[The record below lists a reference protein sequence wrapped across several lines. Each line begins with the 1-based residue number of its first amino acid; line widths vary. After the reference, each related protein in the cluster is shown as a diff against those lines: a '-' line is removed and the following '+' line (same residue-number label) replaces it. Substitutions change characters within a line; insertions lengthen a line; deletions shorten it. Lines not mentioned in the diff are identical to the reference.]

1 MVMLQQFTIAS
12 VVIVCTFVAFYIARV
27 NRGYEKRD
35 AQRRSIDGDS
45 SAGTPTDSSRTPS
58 A

>member
-12 VVIVCTFVAFYIARV
+12 VIIVCTFVAFYIARV
-27 NRGYEKRD
+27 NRGYEKRES
-35 AQRRSIDGDS
+35 QRRGSEPGS
-45 SAGTPTDSSRTPS
+45 SSNTTADASQNPP